1 MHALFFFTSSSNS
14 WLGRLAV
21 GLLLLSWLGLGTSCF
36 PPDHPEP
43 DHPPCVKSVNP
54 TAGQK
59 LPLGSSFTLTFSKE
73 LSSESTTNEF
83 IFLVDGTLSFLE
95 QRDLESPD
103 SVSQSLQNRIVSA
116 DITVTSGKGEA
127 TVLKITPQR
136 PLLGDRTY
144 TLLVT
149 RGTRDKQSRPL
160 NRCPDANGISVADV
174 GSYKTGLSY
183 MATFTT
189 QSSPGEPR
197 IVEVQANQPVSNG
210 RFVEVINL
218 SSAKGALNLASY
230 TLSGGGKARTIRFL
244 GGNGGEPSIK
254 PGERA
259 VIVEPDYDRAGNPL
273 NIPSSVPIFTTN
285 GSTSTMVDGGMSGK
299 SVVSLRKA
307 NGDVVDSVSP
317 GDVSDGEWPKDKSME
332 KCDPAQGNNKSNWKA
347 SSDSNGTPGKTNG
360 C

>member
-1 MHALFFFTSSSNS
+1 MKQYLD
-14 WLGRLAV
+14 LLRLV
-21 GLLLLSWLGLGTSCF
+21 M
-36 PPDHPEP
+36 
-43 DHPPCVKSVNP
+43 
-54 TAGQK
+54 
-59 LPLGSSFTLTFSKE
+59 KE
-73 LSSESTTNEF
+73 
-83 IFLVDGTLSFLE
+83 
-95 QRDLESPD
+95 
-103 SVSQSLQNRIVSA
+103 
-116 DITVTSGKGEA
+116 GEA
-127 TVLKITPQR
+127 R
-136 PLLGDRTY
+136 EDRTGIG
-144 TLLVT
+144 T
-149 RGTRDKQSRPL
+149 RSIFGRDKQSRPL
-160 NRCPDANGISVADV
+160 NRCPDANGISVSDV

-183 MATFTT
+183 TATFST

-210 RFVEVINL
+210 RFIEVINL

-244 GGNGGEPSIK
+244 SGNGGEPSIK

-259 VIVEPDYDRAGNPL
+259 VIVEPDYDLAGNPL

-299 SVVSLRKA
+299 SVVSLRKS

-332 KCDPAQGNNKSNWKA
+332 KCDPAKGNNKSNWKA